1 MSLQKMFKNTI
12 LVLLIFT
19 YQLCLGKI
27 QFENIIVKKDTI
39 FFNYYP
45 DSNGL
50 KFYAEFDNYPSESKI
65 ALYQSEN
72 TKPDS
77 ILILPSG
84 LVFVENFFTTDS
96 VLESTDLYQFYNS
109 CQLRQRR
116 NYYLS
121 KGQHLKE
128 LSYSFDGEMAEFKTT
143 YYLSGAIESKQI
155 FNIDKFGRPR
165 NRNYYGY
172 FSDDTFLNDITLESP
187 TFGVLAI
194 AKGVVSETYFSN
206 GKIKKKILWDSI
218 SKNLSISYFQ
228 ESGFLHSTATLK
240 YGELSKAQILEYFN
254 QSPCFLNSIMVPTI
268 MDSSNKCWYYHG
280 PFILY
285 DAKGEIKE
293 QMHYEYGVM
302 K

>member
-39 FFNYYP
+39 FFNSYP

-121 KGQHLKE
+121 K
-128 LSYSFDGEMAEFKTT
+128 
-143 YYLSGAIESKQI
+143 
-155 FNIDKFGRPR
+155 
-165 NRNYYGY
+165 
-172 FSDDTFLNDITLESP
+172 
-187 TFGVLAI
+187 
-194 AKGVVSETYFSN
+194 
-206 GKIKKKILWDSI
+206 
-218 SKNLSISYFQ
+218 
-228 ESGFLHSTATLK
+228 
-240 YGELSKAQILEYFN
+240 
-254 QSPCFLNSIMVPTI
+254 
-268 MDSSNKCWYYHG
+268 
-280 PFILY
+280 
-285 DAKGEIKE
+285 
-293 QMHYEYGVM
+293 
-302 K
+302 